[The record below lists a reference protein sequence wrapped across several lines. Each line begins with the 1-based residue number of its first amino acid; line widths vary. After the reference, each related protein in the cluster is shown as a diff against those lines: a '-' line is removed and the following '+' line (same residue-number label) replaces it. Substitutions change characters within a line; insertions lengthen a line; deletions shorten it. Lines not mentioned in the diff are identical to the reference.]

1 MLRTLDRNA
10 DESII
15 KWVWKDADSQ
25 NLNCKLCSKG
35 LALVEHIRNV
45 VIRAFTCDDLEVVV
59 HEVGLLLPLD
69 ELLIDVIVQ
78 PLHLVHPS

>member
-1 MLRTLDRNA
+1 MLRTLDRYA

-35 LALVEHIRNV
+35 LALVEHV
-45 VIRAFTCDDLEVVV
+45 SEVILRTRTCDDLEVVV